1 MVNAKR
7 LSGSKLEK
15 LTELSMKL
23 MRVRS
28 QALACYMVLTFSLFH
43 ALT

>member
-15 LTELSMKL
+15 LTEMSMKL

-28 QALACYMVLTFSLFH
+28 QVLAFYMVLTFSLVR